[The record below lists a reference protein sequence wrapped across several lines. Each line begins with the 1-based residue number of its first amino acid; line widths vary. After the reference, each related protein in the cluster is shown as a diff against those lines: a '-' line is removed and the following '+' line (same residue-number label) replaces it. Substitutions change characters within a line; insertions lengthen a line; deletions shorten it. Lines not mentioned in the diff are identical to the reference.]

1 MAGVEMISGTHTRRR
16 AARSL
21 IRHGHQK
28 GAMDTS
34 GTPARA
40 GAEATTAGIAQ
51 QRSRWWYL
59 VPLLLA
65 IVGGVVAYFAVRRDD
80 PRLARNCLVLGVA
93 LTAACVTL
101 QAGIITGA
109 FLP

>member
-1 MAGVEMISGTHTRRR
+1 MEPAEPPHGVEESG
-16 AARSL
+16 
-21 IRHGHQK
+21 
-28 GAMDTS
+28 
-34 GTPARA
+34 PAR
-40 GAEATTAGIAQ
+40 G
-51 QRSRWWYL
+51 RSRWWYL
-59 VPLLLA
+59 APLLLA

>member
-1 MAGVEMISGTHTRRR
+1 ME
-16 AARSL
+16 
-21 IRHGHQK
+21 
-28 GAMDTS
+28 TS

-40 GAEATTAGIAQ
+40 GVGAMEAGTAR
-51 QRSRWWYL
+51 QRSRWWYI
-59 VPLLLA
+59 VPLFLA

-93 LTAACVTL
+93 LTAACVAL
-101 QAGIITGA
+101 QAGILTGA

>member
-1 MAGVEMISGTHTRRR
+1 
-16 AARSL
+16 
-21 IRHGHQK
+21 
-28 GAMDTS
+28 MDTS

-80 PRLARNCLVLGVA
+80 PRLARNCLVLSVVLMAAGVA
-93 LTAACVTL
+93 VQAIIWAADPEPLALLLLAMLLMLAAVHYYRR
-101 QAGIITGA
+101 
-109 FLP
+109 